1 VTPSVKVFVVGKQAT
16 GQSRRISG
24 KVDAAERSTLSFG
37 VNGRVLEIIAVKG
50 QTISKGQLLAR
61 LDDEPFRL
69 KLADARTRLNTAR
82 ATLVEA
88 NAMFDR
94 IDNLVKRRAATQK
107 DLDAA
112 TRKLATADG
121 DVRSAQSALAQ
132 AELDLAR
139 TRLTA
144 PFAGQVV
151 DVPVDPFQE
160 VAASEAVVALQ
171 VAGALEV
178 NVLVPETLIR
188 DVDYGQAVQVT
199 FPTLSG
205 VKVPGLVTKIGAE
218 AEAGNAFA
226 VTVILQES
234 DTDLRSGMT
243 ASVTFNFNAYLGERT
258 AFLIPLSAIA
268 IEAGLRSSRE
278 SSAETESSG
287 NRAPVFV
294 FDPASGKIQLQELVV
309 GDLRGN
315 EIEVYEGLQP
325 GDQVVSA
332 GVAFLRAVVCLA
344 GTSVYFTQPRQE
356 DPEVTLRSAQ
366 VVTQVPGLSP
376 ERIEQLVTR
385 PIEDAVKSISE
396 VDEIKSL
403 SMTGLSIVMP
413 EAASRYT
420 DMAPIWADL
429 RNKMDDL
436 APRLPEGAVGPQV
449 NDDFGRVAV
458 ITLALT
464 GSEYTMAELYS
475 VARDIQKTLSALPL
489 VARVDLFGVQPE
501 HIWIEI
507 DAAFM
512 AQFGISPDNLVAA
525 LRGQNIAL
533 PGGMVEAQDQNI
545 VIEPS
550 GDFRSVDDIR
560 TWMISPRSA
569 EAMQSLR
576 NPLHFSTASR
586 RLCLAFR
593 WWRSPTSSNSEVNHP
608 FGHAPGCGDLSARF
622 GPGVR
627 PRRDRQPPADDRSG
641 APGRDGR
648 TGLSDRP
655 HRRRHGAT
663 DGATDDDGNARRDV
677 HLGHRVAPS
686 FHRRDHRRSW
696 APCRQRRRR
705 CGGHQEAPGRRG

>member
-1 VTPSVKVFVVGKQAT
+1 MNSLTRFAIT
-16 GQSRRISG
+16 
-24 KVDAAERSTLSFG
+24 
-37 VNGRVLEIIAVKG
+37 N
-50 QTISKGQLLAR
+50 AR
-61 LDDEPFRL
+61 F
-69 KLADARTRLNTAR
+69 TW
-82 ATLVEA
+82 
-88 NAMFDR
+88 
-94 IDNLVKRRAATQK
+94 
-107 DLDAA
+107 
-112 TRKLATADG
+112 
-121 DVRSAQSALAQ
+121 
-132 AELDLAR
+132 
-139 TRLTA
+139 
-144 PFAGQVV
+144 
-151 DVPVDPFQE
+151 
-160 VAASEAVVALQ
+160 
-171 VAGALEV
+171 
-178 NVLVPETLIR
+178 LI
-188 DVDYGQAVQVT
+188 V
-199 FPTLSG
+199 
-205 VKVPGLVTKIGAE
+205 
-218 AEAGNAFA
+218 
-226 VTVILQES
+226 
-234 DTDLRSGMT
+234 
-243 ASVTFNFNAYLGERT
+243 
-258 AFLIPLSAIA
+258 
-268 IEAGLRSSRE
+268 
-278 SSAETESSG
+278 
-287 NRAPVFV
+287 
-294 FDPASGKIQLQELVV
+294 
-309 GDLRGN
+309 
-315 EIEVYEGLQP
+315 
-325 GDQVVSA
+325 
-332 GVAFLRAVVCLA
+332 AVVCLA

-413 EAASRYT
+413 EVASRYT

-560 TWMISPRSA
+560 HLAIEAQGGQLVYLDDLATIRRGYAEPPESPAFFNGESAIVFGVSMVEKSNVVELGRQVRESLGELRSTI
-569 EAMQSLR
+569 
-576 NPLHFSTASR
+576 PLGMHLDVAIFQPDLVQASVQD
-586 RLCLAFR
+586 A
-593 WWRSPTSSNSEVNHP
+593 TVNLLQTI
-608 FGHAPGCGDLSARF
+608 AVVLL
-622 GPGVR
+622 V
-627 PRRDRQPPADDRSG
+627 
-641 APGRDGR
+641 DGR

-655 HRRRHGAT
+655 HRRRH
-663 DGATDDDGNARRDV
+663 GATDDDGNARRDV

-705 CGGHQEAPGRRG
+705 CGGSP

>member
-1 VTPSVKVFVVGKQAT
+1 MLQRRRGLRTRVQCAAFALLVLWGCSDPPPAEEVTPSVKVFVVGKQAT

-332 GVAFLRAVVCLA
+332 GVAFLRHFAITNARFTWLIVAVVCLA

-560 TWMISPRSA
+560 TSRSRRRAVNSYTWMISPRSA

-593 WWRSPTSSNSEVNHP
+593 WWRSPTSSNSFSP
-608 FGHAPGCGDLSARF
+608 IWSR
-622 GPGVR
+622 R
-627 PRRDRQPPADDRSG
+627 PSK
-641 APGRDGR
+641 
-648 TGLSDRP
+648 TRP
-655 HRRRHGAT
+655 ST
-663 DGATDDDGNARRDV
+663 
-677 HLGHRVAPS
+677 S
-686 FHRRDHRRSW
+686 CRRSQW
-696 APCRQRRRR
+696 CSWS
-705 CGGHQEAPGRRG
+705 

>member
-1 VTPSVKVFVVGKQAT
+1 MLQRRRRLRTRVQCAAFALLALWGCSDPPPAEEVTPSVKVFVVGKQAT

-69 KLADARTRLNTAR
+69 KLAQARTRLTTAR

-88 NAMFDR
+88 QAMFDR
-94 IDNLVKRRAATQK
+94 IDNLVKRQAATQK

-112 TRKLATADG
+112 TRKVATADG

-139 TRLTA
+139 TRLKA

-199 FPTLSG
+199 FPTLPG

-294 FDPASGKIQLQELVV
+294 FDPASGKIQLRELVV

-332 GVAFLRAVVCLA
+332 GVAFLRD
-344 GTSVYFTQPRQE
+344 GM
-356 DPEVTLRSAQ
+356 Q
-366 VVTQVPGLSP
+366 V
-376 ERIEQLVTR
+376 
-385 PIEDAVKSISE
+385 
-396 VDEIKSL
+396 
-403 SMTGLSIVMP
+403 
-413 EAASRYT
+413 
-420 DMAPIWADL
+420 
-429 RNKMDDL
+429 
-436 APRLPEGAVGPQV
+436 
-449 NDDFGRVAV
+449 RV
-458 ITLALT
+458 
-464 GSEYTMAELYS
+464 
-475 VARDIQKTLSALPL
+475 
-489 VARVDLFGVQPE
+489 
-501 HIWIEI
+501 
-507 DAAFM
+507 
-512 AQFGISPDNLVAA
+512 
-525 LRGQNIAL
+525 
-533 PGGMVEAQDQNI
+533 
-545 VIEPS
+545 
-550 GDFRSVDDIR
+550 
-560 TWMISPRSA
+560 
-569 EAMQSLR
+569 
-576 NPLHFSTASR
+576 
-586 RLCLAFR
+586 
-593 WWRSPTSSNSEVNHP
+593 
-608 FGHAPGCGDLSARF
+608 
-622 GPGVR
+622 
-627 PRRDRQPPADDRSG
+627 
-641 APGRDGR
+641 
-648 TGLSDRP
+648 
-655 HRRRHGAT
+655 
-663 DGATDDDGNARRDV
+663 
-677 HLGHRVAPS
+677 
-686 FHRRDHRRSW
+686 W
-696 APCRQRRRR
+696 APPESGSQ
-705 CGGHQEAPGRRG
+705 

>member
-1 VTPSVKVFVVGKQAT
+1 VFVVGKQAT

-560 TWMISPRSA
+560 AIEAQGGQLVYLDDLATIRRGYAEPPESPAFFNGESAIVFGVSMVEKSNVVELACTWMWRSFSPIW
-569 EAMQSLR
+569 
-576 NPLHFSTASR
+576 SR
-586 RLCLAFR
+586 RPSKTR
-593 WWRSPTSSNSEVNHP
+593 PSTS
-608 FGHAPGCGDLSARF
+608 C
-622 GPGVR
+622 
-627 PRRDRQPPADDRSG
+627 
-641 APGRDGR
+641 
-648 TGLSDRP
+648 
-655 HRRRHGAT
+655 
-663 DGATDDDGNARRDV
+663 
-677 HLGHRVAPS
+677 
-686 FHRRDHRRSW
+686 RRSQW
-696 APCRQRRRR
+696 CSWS
-705 CGGHQEAPGRRG
+705 